1 MGYKPLFLNTFI
13 LVKVLNLKGKMADY
27 VEQLNK
33 TLTWTKLQL
42 T

>member
-1 MGYKPLFLNTFI
+1 MGNKPLFLNIFI
-13 LVKVLNLKGKMADY
+13 LVKVLKEKMADH